1 MKIVNRITLT
11 LLIIVGCMFSFAI
24 CSFAEASTTTGKI
37 GVVVSNTIGKP
48 KVDIE
53 SILNDKVTEELV
65 AERYSMFSIEKPDQ
79 YTFDTSVYLI
89 EYTVSTD
96 YWNNVSTMNYKGLT
110 EVIDYSYPTIYIPL
124 FGDIANMEGDILNRV
139 IGHIKLSYDWTN
151 CDYRLGMSL
160 YNLTDSDYRDKKNV
174 WFYEEIADYID
185 QSKFIV
191 QQAFLIRYPSSLSDG
206 HEKIAV
212 IQTKDNAV
220 ILDVSNSLNINM
232 ETREYSA
239 YTVSEYRT
247 LRMEIEKNLYK
258 MATRWDDNPVGGNV
272 DLSQGEEH
280 NPVGEWSLGVIII
293 SIFVGVVA
301 FLLFKKHHKRLS
313 K

>member
-1 MKIVNRITLT
+1 M
-11 LLIIVGCMFSFAI
+11 
-24 CSFAEASTTTGKI
+24 
-37 GVVVSNTIGKP
+37 
-48 KVDIE
+48 
-53 SILNDKVTEELV
+53 
-65 AERYSMFSIEKPDQ
+65 
-79 YTFDTSVYLI
+79 
-89 EYTVSTD
+89 
-96 YWNNVSTMNYKGLT
+96 
-110 EVIDYSYPTIYIPL
+110 
-124 FGDIANMEGDILNRV
+124 
-139 IGHIKLSYDWTN
+139 
-151 CDYRLGMSL
+151 
-160 YNLTDSDYRDKKNV
+160 
-174 WFYEEIADYID
+174 
-185 QSKFIV
+185 
-191 QQAFLIRYPSSLSDG
+191 IRYPSSLSDG

-258 MATRWDDNPVGGNV
+258 TATGWDDNPVGGNV
-272 DLSQGEEH
+272 DLSQDEEH

-313 K
+313 KKRSIKY